1 MSTLCN
7 QETIITFVAGLFIV
21 QVVTKLLKRSIRQ
34 KRPNHSL
41 KKFDTYGSFHFG
53 SSYKISKTPNEHNSV
68 NIKGQL
74 NNESNIHFID
84 SAIMED
90 IPSGPITFSSIA
102 IALNIVKNTI

>member
-1 MSTLCN
+1 MS
-7 QETIITFVAGLFIV
+7 
-21 QVVTKLLKRSIRQ
+21 KLLKVIFQ
-34 KRPNHSL
+34 TSL
-41 KKFDTYGSFHFG
+41 IPIPISKKFDTYGSFHFG